1 MTRGTLAGLGLG
13 LSALL
18 LGLPL
23 AHLER
28 VAINEP
34 TPAVIVYLLTLLPL
48 PALIAA
54 VHSLHPR
61 FTLFLFPVSHLP
73 ALVVEPRLL
82 GPLVYSGGAGFL
94 AQGLICVAFALWIV
108 MVLRAPNREDS
119 APESPGW
126 LAALGDG
133 GGLVYYPV
141 AILAAFVTAALAD
154 STPGAPGHAQVT
166 ILSGAL
172 VAGWVGVRWIDGE
185 LMRLNQDIE
194 RKRRMFAELLV
205 VRRFSPSVFWTFSG
219 VAFALGSLLA
229 LVYGGVT

>member
-28 VAINEP
+28 VALNEP
-34 TPAVIVYLLTLLPL
+34 TPAAIVYVVTLLPL

-54 VHSLHPR
+54 IHSLHPR

-73 ALVVEPRLL
+73 ALVIEPRLL
-82 GPLVYSGGAGFL
+82 GPLVYSGYAGFL
-94 AQGLICVAFALWIV
+94 AQGLIWVAFALWV
-108 MVLRAPNREDS
+108 MAALRVAGREDPSPS
-119 APESPGW
+119 APSWRGI
-126 LAALGDG
+126 LSDG

-141 AILAAFVTAALAD
+141 AILGVFVFAALGRSAP
-154 STPGAPGHAQVT
+154 TEPGHAQVT
-166 ILSGAL
+166 ILAGSL
-172 VAGWVGVRWIDGE
+172 VAAWVGIRWIDGQ
-185 LMRLNQDIE
+185 LVRLHQDVE
-194 RKRRMFAELLV
+194 RKRRIFAELLV
-205 VRRFSPSVFWTFSG
+205 VRRFSPSIFWTFSG

-229 LVYGGVT
+229 LVYGGNT